1 MFFALVSLKLFPKKN
16 FKKLLSTKIC
26 HHSSIYWIAGLRP
39 VMSFTPQRPLTSGT
53 INMLIFTDEKAEG
66 HGGEVASRPR
76 ASQRQSSILT
86 SLSRTHTL
94 SYSTGTDLK
103 HGTPLPVVVFQRYAS
118 GALDN
123 VKSLSDFFKNLIS
136 VHFSILL
143 NSEENLKL
151 VLILTE

>member
-1 MFFALVSLKLFPKKN
+1 
-16 FKKLLSTKIC
+16 
-26 HHSSIYWIAGLRP
+26 
-39 VMSFTPQRPLTSGT
+39 MSFTPQRPLTSGT

-66 HGGEVASRPR
+66 QGGEVFSRPR

-94 SYSTGTDLK
+94 SYSTSTDLK
-103 HGTPLPVVVFQRYAS
+103 HGTPLPVVVFQRYAN

-123 VKSLSDFFKNLIS
+123 IKSLSDFLKNLIS
-136 VHFSILL
+136 IHFSILL

-151 VLILTE
+151 VLILIE